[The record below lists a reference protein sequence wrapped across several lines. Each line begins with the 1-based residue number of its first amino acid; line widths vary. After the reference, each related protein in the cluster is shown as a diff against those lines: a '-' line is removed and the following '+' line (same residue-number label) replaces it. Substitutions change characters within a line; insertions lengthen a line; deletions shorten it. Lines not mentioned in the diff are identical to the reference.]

1 MPTQRPIWKVIA
13 ASLTVAGLVYV
24 ALVWTGLAPYAPPV
38 TAEYGPMGDSRGYW
52 NAWEGGLYDLPW
64 LTHEAYVY
72 SPAFAQVTWP
82 LTVLPWPVWAISW
95 TLASIIV
102 LFWLRVP
109 YLIAFPPVL
118 DDLLRGN
125 VHIFM
130 AAAIVLGLRWPGW
143 WAFLLL
149 TKVTPGIGLAWFA
162 IRRDWAALS
171 IGVGVTASIV
181 IVSTVLTPGPW
192 FEWIMTLATL
202 PPTAGEAAHGITHPA
217 LRIPAALVILGFA
230 AWTNRPWLVPFA
242 VLLALPIIWLWNSLS
257 LLAAVPRL
265 STTRLL
271 PGTMPSRH
279 RSVRGAT
286 RDVDDRAE

>member
-1 MPTQRPIWKVIA
+1 VQLI
-13 ASLTVAGLVYV
+13 
-24 ALVWTGLAPYAPPV
+24 
-38 TAEYGPMGDSRGYW
+38 
-52 NAWEGGLYDLPW
+52 
-64 LTHEAYVY
+64 
-72 SPAFAQVTWP
+72 WP
-82 LTVLPWPVWAISW
+82 LTLLPFEVFQAIWIAAALGVLVWLLGAVPAAIA
-95 TLASIIV
+95 L
-102 LFWLRVP
+102 
-109 YLIAFPPVL
+109 AFPPTARALWL
-118 DDLLRGN
+118 DIGN
-125 VHIFM
+125 GNIHVFM

-162 IRRDWAALS
+162 IRRDWAALW

-202 PPTAGEAAHGITHPA
+202 PPTAGEAAHGITHLA

-265 STTRLL
+265 SVTRLL
-271 PGTMPSRH
+271 PVTMPSRH
-279 RSVRGAT
+279 PFVRGAT
-286 RDVDDRAE
+286 RHADDRAE